1 MVRLIDL
8 TTRNRKEIELET
20 DRIRTSQ
27 VQIEKTLEVREK
39 VHRQRIKSL
48 EEQVYIVNNYFYLN
62 NI

>member
-1 MVRLIDL
+1 LKPNTFFRLIDL

-27 VQIEKTLEVREK
+27 VQTEKTLEVREK

-48 EEQVYIVNNYFYLN
+48 EEQV
-62 NI
+62 